1 MKKIAAAVPIPKE
14 CMKPLVISL
23 IVLTV
28 SVCGAVIPSRME
40 VVRLDKRISEARRKL
55 DEQKNLMSLY
65 AMLQKVSPGVPG
77 KHPGGPAVLP
87 AARAGIETGLDGALL
102 EIRDI
107 SKKSSMR
114 AVAIDLD
121 FKSISGGGGQAAAPI
136 KADISFRGDFANF
149 RKFLLALCALPY
161 VEDIG
166 HISIQPASHGR
177 ALDFRTGIRLA
188 ADLEGN

>member
-65 AMLQKVSPGVPG
+65 AMLQ
-77 KHPGGPAVLP
+77 
-87 AARAGIETGLDGALL
+87 
-102 EIRDI
+102 
-107 SKKSSMR
+107 
-114 AVAIDLD
+114 
-121 FKSISGGGGQAAAPI
+121 
-136 KADISFRGDFANF
+136 
-149 RKFLLALCALPY
+149 
-161 VEDIG
+161 
-166 HISIQPASHGR
+166 
-177 ALDFRTGIRLA
+177 
-188 ADLEGN
+188 